1 VEVEGRVQ
9 VDGARVFD
17 GRAWG
22 VKRLSVR
29 FGGAKRD
36 SLRLAALGLFK
47 EATEDVG
54 GDGRDHWIN
63 GQGCDVVDGSD

>member
-1 VEVEGRVQ
+1 MTSDLESQPVSKSSGNVGVQGRVQ

-17 GRAWG
+17 GQTRG

-36 SLRLAALGLFK
+36 SLRLAALG
-47 EATEDVG
+47 V
-54 GDGRDHWIN
+54 I
-63 GQGCDVVDGSD
+63 QGSDGVRWR